1 MKKNIEGCF
10 TVPVCYNDQCNRL
23 LMKSCEYIIL
33 YVIVGYGGTGT
44 GAGGPG
50 SAPLT
55 PQQCK
60 TFCCYTHC

>member
-1 MKKNIEGCF
+1 
-10 TVPVCYNDQCNRL
+10 
-23 LMKSCEYIIL
+23 MKSCEYIAL
-33 YVIVGYGGTGT
+33 YGIVGYGGT

-60 TFCCYTHC
+60 TCCYFSTLIVS

>member
-1 MKKNIEGCF
+1 M
-10 TVPVCYNDQCNRL
+10 CYNDQFNRL

-60 TFCCYTHC
+60 TFCCNTHC